1 MNKKIFFQNALFWLL
16 VGLVIFIPLYPKFP
30 LFNVPG
36 TYVTIRLEDFFITIV
51 LLLWS
56 IYQFKYNKRLVRQP
70 LFQAFALFWFVGFV
84 SLLSALFLTHSVIPH
99 LGLLHWGRRLEYMLL
114 FWVAATTLVNRQQV
128 KILFW
133 VFVLVTLVVVF
144 YGFGQLFLGFKVVS
158 TVDKDFST
166 GILST
171 LSPAG
176 RVNSTFAGHYDLAI
190 YLSYFL
196 ITVAGAWFYVK
207 KAWQKIGIFLVGILS
222 FILLAYTASRIS
234 FFGAIAGLVLVLW
247 LLKRRIVL
255 VALILFSIVLVMA
268 VPQFRDRIIATINVN
283 ILNKVDKSYTPI
295 KENKLLSAEEVANEK
310 AKQGLPRD
318 ITKGE
323 STNYTELEVGR
334 SFAIRLTDEWP
345 RALNALYKNPFL
357 GTGYSSISLATD
369 NDYLRVLGETGAL
382 GFISI
387 AIIFVALVKHFVA
400 AMNTSDMFL
409 KSFYIV
415 IIGIIINVL
424 ITALFIDVL
433 EASKVACL
441 FWILLGIAWSQASK
455 KTL

>member
-1 MNKKIFFQNALFWLL
+1 MNKKVFFQNVLFWLL
-16 VGLVIFIPLYPKFP
+16 VGLIIFIPLYPKFP
-30 LFNVPG
+30 LLNVLG
-36 TYVTIRLEDFFITIV
+36 TYVTIRLEDFFISIV
-51 LLLWS
+51 LLLWG
-56 IYQFKYNKRLVRQP
+56 IYQFKYNKRLVTQP

-84 SLLSALFLTHSVIPH
+84 SLLSAIFISHSVVPH
-99 LGLLHWGRRLEYMLL
+99 LGLLHWGRRLEYMFL
-114 FWVAATTLVNRQQV
+114 FWVAATTLINRQQV

-133 VFVLVTLVVVF
+133 VFVLATLIVVS

-166 GILST
+166 GIIST

-196 ITVAGAWFYVK
+196 ITVAGAWFYIK
-207 KAWQKIGIFLVGILS
+207 IAWQKIAIFLVAIPG

-255 VALILFSIVLVMA
+255 VALILFSIVLVVT
-268 VPQFRDRIIATINVN
+268 VPQFRDRIVATINVN

-295 KENKLLSAEEVANEK
+295 KENKALSEEEVANEK

-318 ITKGE
+318 IAKGE

-334 SFAIRLTDEWP
+334 SFSIRLTDEWP
-345 RALNALYKNPFL
+345 RALHAFYKNPLL

-369 NDYLRVLGETGAL
+369 NDYLRALGETGVL

-387 AIIFVALVKHFVA
+387 AIIFIVLIKHFIK
-400 AMNTSDMFL
+400 AMNINDMFL

-441 FWILLGIAWSQASK
+441 FWILSGVAWRMEQN
-455 KTL
+455 KTI